1 MNDPVHPLRTVVVGA
16 GRAGGS
22 FQRALTSRGWPV
34 ELIHHGQLDSME
46 EVRVPQ
52 KPQQQGRF
60 SITTGGSTSAEL
72 VLLCVPDAAVAS
84 CAALLSESEERV
96 VAHCAGSLG
105 LGVLGDHPRVASVH
119 PLVSLPDPEV
129 GAERLV
135 GAWFAVS
142 GDAAARKVV
151 LALGGTPVSVPPDK
165 RAAYHAAAAVA
176 SNHLVALLAEVERI
190 AAVAGVPLEAYLDL
204 VRGTVDN
211 VADLGVRRALTG
223 PASRG
228 DWDTVRAHLGAIGVT
243 ERDQYLAG
251 LAATARLA
259 GREVPWEVL
268 GDEPSC

>member
-1 MNDPVHPLRTVVVGA
+1 MNDRGHSLRTVVVGA

-22 FQRALTSRGWPV
+22 FLRALSRLGWPV
-34 ELIHHGQLDSME
+34 ALVHHNQLDSIE
-46 EVRVPQ
+46 EAMLPE
-52 KPQQQGRF
+52 QQVSGTAAGGESF
-60 SITTGGSTSAEL
+60 SPEL
-72 VLLCVPDAAVAS
+72 VLLCVPDAEVAR
-84 CAALLSESEERV
+84 CAALLPKREEWV

-105 LGVLGDHPRVASVH
+105 LEVLGDHPRVASVH
-119 PLVSLPDPEV
+119 PLVSLPDADV

-142 GDAAARKVV
+142 GDDAAREVAK
-151 LALGGTPVSVPPDK
+151 ALQGTPVSVLPGK

-211 VADLGVRRALTG
+211 VADLGVSRALTG
-223 PASRG
+223 PAERG
-228 DWDTVRAHLGAIGVT
+228 DWDTVRAHLDAVGPA

-251 LAATARLA
+251 LAAIAAMT
-259 GREVPWEVL
+259 GRELPWGAL
-268 GDEPSC
+268 IGDTNCR